1 MYRHFICLS
10 ILNVALTQS
19 IYSFVLGLHACV
31 KDKRPYDGHECD
43 NHIQESE
50 AIGSAIQPVRDAS
63 KTLGSSFAAL
73 ERVDGAK
80 TFERGP
86 GILFHEFS

>member
-1 MYRHFICLS
+1 M
-10 ILNVALTQS
+10 
-19 IYSFVLGLHACV
+19 LGLHACV
-31 KDKRPYDGHECD
+31 KDKRPHDGHECD

-50 AIGSAIQPVRDAS
+50 AIGSAIEPARDAS
-63 KTLGSSFAAL
+63 KTVGASFAAP

-86 GILFHEFS
+86 RLLFHEFS